1 MPYTDPVLG
10 PAAEHVI
17 LRPRAGDVLVARL
30 DPAELPEDEAKYE
43 ALVAEFAAAVR
54 TVIPAGVEVL
64 VVVSSVRLDLAV
76 VKGDADVGG

>member
-30 DPAELPEDEAKYE
+30 DPADLPKDEAEAE
-43 ALVAEFAAAVR
+43 ALVAEYAAAVR

-64 VVVSSVRLDLAV
+64 VVVSSARLDLAV
-76 VKGDADVGG
+76 VEATDVGG